1 MIFMIMFIFIFN
13 AVFAMGMKALLE
25 DDVKWAKNNT
35 VKIVLLIP
43 PVAFV
48 YAAILLLYGTI
59 MTVYSL
65 FQMYFKN

>member
-1 MIFMIMFIFIFN
+1 MIYMLMFIFILN
-13 AVFAMGMKALLE
+13 VIFAMGIKALLE
-25 DDVKWAKNNT
+25 DDAKWLKNKT

-48 YAAILLLYGTI
+48 LVGILLLYGTI

-65 FQMYFKN
+65 FQIYFKN